1 MNEMEEA
8 AARIG
13 SQLSGEA
20 AALLRAAIV
29 IGQAL
34 ARWAAD
40 AARDAA
46 RVSAEH
52 ARALREA
59 TEAHRRLAAPVYR
72 AALREGWWEDPRVS
86 AEERA
91 RAVGLANRFAPIDAD
106 ARAVAQ
112 EARRRVEAQQE
123 AEARRAADTARS
135 TAHRERGE
143 AKRAKPR
150 DRAVEA
156 IGAVD
161 VSALAAVAPLV
172 VADQDKAG
180 ETVEEILRSLRTGPA
195 AVPTG
200 SLGAPV
206 VPAPAAPVRA
216 RAPRGVMDEAMR
228 PWAAS
233 LRSHGIDDIR
243 AAVDAGTEANT
254 ATRWDTLEA
263 RGAWARALG
272 ARGIDAEAVRAAHTA
287 SLGQSVP
294 RSRLLA
300 VPAAR
305 APGTRGRAHRTARE
319 AQLGA

>member
-29 IGQAL
+29 IGRAL

-123 AEARRAADTARS
+123 ARRAADTARS
-135 TAHRERGE
+135 TAHREREE

-195 AVPTG
+195 DAPTG

-206 VPAPAAPVRA
+206 APAPAAPVRA

-228 PWAAS
+228 PWAGS

-263 RGAWARALG
+263 RGEWARALG

-305 APGTRGRAHRTARE
+305 APGTRGRAHRPARG
-319 AQLGA
+319 AQLGV